1 MFKDRTAMTRWSG
14 ATKMCVNLGE
24 IEIEIEIG

>member
-14 ATKMCVNLGE
+14 ATKMCVNLV
-24 IEIEIEIG
+24 EIEIEIG